1 MDDFKDYNEQN
12 EKLSETSSE
21 SSAPISEDNA
31 EQAEAASTESRSSIS
46 DSAPSPDASEQQ
58 EEAPQSPQSQWTNN
72 GGQQGYYRQQTQSTY
87 QQPNGYRPP
96 NQPYPPTDY
105 RMNGQQYS
113 GDNRQYH
120 QYQPYQQ
127 PFQQQPQ
134 KQESPRQEYQWN
146 VADYDNAEKQQKPKK
161 NKGLII
167 FSVILVIALVFTAV
181 SFVIY
186 AMQNGG
192 QGLLAATSSS
202 AVNSGPNLEI
212 NSRPAENAEKTE
224 DGLLT
229 DTAIAKKVKPS
240 VVGIVVYVNS
250 GRQYQMYGQ
259 GSGIIMSTDGY
270 IISNA
275 HVFTTEDG
283 SLVNSIQVYLDN
295 EESYGAELIGIDT
308 RSDLAVIKIKA
319 NNLTKAEFG
328 DSSTVEV
335 GERVL
340 AIGNPNGMEL
350 AGSVTGGI
358 VSAVNRNIKSSSS
371 GFSMTCI
378 QTDAAINPGNS
389 GGALVNAYGQV
400 IGINS
405 SKIVASEYE
414 GIGFAIAIN
423 EAKPIVDS
431 LVANGFVKGRVK
443 VGITYQEIDKFTAAL
458 NDVPMGLLVVS
469 IDSTLDVAKS
479 GLQVNDIITKMDDK
493 ETTTTEDVTE
503 FLRTK
508 KPGETV
514 KMTVYRSTSLG
525 KSSTLT
531 INVVLSEDTGTALT
545 GSNADS

>member
-1 MDDFKDYNEQN
+1 MDDFKDYNEQKEEN
-12 EKLSETSSE
+12 SETSID
-21 SSAPISEDNA
+21 SSAPVSEENMEKQDV
-31 EQAEAASTESRSSIS
+31 ASTENTSSIS
-46 DSAPSPDASEQQ
+46 DSAKDPDASEPK
-58 EEAPQSPQSQWTNN
+58 EEVSQASHSQWENN
-72 GGQQGYYRQQTQSTY
+72 GGQQGYYQQQTNSTY

-96 NQPYPPTDY
+96 NNPYPP
-105 RMNGQQYS
+105 MNQWSSGQQYP
-113 GDNRQYH
+113 GGNQ
-120 QYQPYQQ
+120 QYQQYQQYQQ
-127 PFQQQPQ
+127 PVNPQPP
-134 KQESPRQEYQWN
+134 KQEYQWN
-146 VADYDNAEKQQKPKK
+146 VANYENIEKQQKPKK

-167 FSVILVIALVFTAV
+167 FSVILVIALVCTAA

-186 AMQNGG
+186 AMFNGG
-192 QGLLAATSSS
+192 QGILAGSTSS

-275 HVFTTEDG
+275 HVFMTEEG
-283 SLVNSIQVYLDN
+283 TLVNSIQVYLDN

-405 SKIVASEYE
+405 SKIVANEYE

-431 LVANGFVKGRVK
+431 LVAHGFVEGRVK

-458 NDVPMGLLVVS
+458 NDVPMGLQVMS

-479 GLQVNDIITKMDDK
+479 GLQVGDIITKMDGKDIK
-493 ETTTTEDVTE
+493 TTEDVTE

-514 KMTVYRSTSLG
+514 KMTVYRITALNKST
-525 KSSTLT
+525 TLT
-531 INVVLSEDTGTALT
+531 INVTLAEDRGTSLT
-545 GSNADS
+545 SSQSSN

>member
-1 MDDFKDYNEQN
+1 MDDFKDYNGQN
-12 EKLSETSSE
+12 EENSEKLTD
-21 SSAPISEDNA
+21 SSAPVNEENVEKQDVT
-31 EQAEAASTESRSSIS
+31 STENTSSIS
-46 DSAPSPDASEQQ
+46 DSTKEPDASQPK
-58 EEAPQSPQSQWTNN
+58 EEVHQASHSQWENN
-72 GGQQGYYRQQTQSTY
+72 GGQQGYYQQQTYSTY

-96 NQPYPPTDY
+96 NNQYPPT
-105 RMNGQQYS
+105 NQWSSGQQYP
-113 GDNRQYH
+113 GGNQQYH

-127 PFQQQPQ
+127 PTNQQPP
-134 KQESPRQEYQWN
+134 KQEYQWN
-146 VADYDNAEKQQKPKK
+146 VANYDNTDKQQKPKK

-167 FSVILVIALVFTAV
+167 FSVILVIALVCTAV
-181 SFVIY
+181 SFVLY
-186 AMQNGG
+186 AMYNGG
-192 QGLLAATSSS
+192 AGILAGNNSSSS

-224 DGLLT
+224 EGLLT

-275 HVFTTEDG
+275 HVFMTDDG
-283 SLVNSIQVYLDN
+283 TLVNSIQVYLDN
-295 EESYGAELIGIDT
+295 EESYGAELVGIDT
-308 RSDLAVIKIKA
+308 RSDLAVIKINA

-405 SKIVASEYE
+405 SKIVANEYE

-431 LVANGFVKGRVK
+431 LVANGYVEGRVK

-458 NDVPMGLLVVS
+458 NDVPMGLQVMS

-479 GLQVNDIITKMDDK
+479 GLQVGDIITKMDGQDIK
-493 ETTTTEDVTE
+493 TTEDVTE

-514 KMTVYRSTSLG
+514 KMTVYRLTALNKST
-525 KSSTLT
+525 TLT
-531 INVVLSEDTGTALT
+531 INVTLAEDRGTTLT
-545 GSNADS
+545 SSRSSN

>member
-1 MDDFKDYNEQN
+1 MDDFKDYNEQKEEN
-12 EKLSETSSE
+12 SETSID
-21 SSAPISEDNA
+21 SSAPVSEENMEKQDV
-31 EQAEAASTESRSSIS
+31 ASTENTSSIS
-46 DSAPSPDASEQQ
+46 DSAKDPDASEPK
-58 EEAPQSPQSQWTNN
+58 EEGSQISHSQWENN
-72 GGQQGYYRQQTQSTY
+72 GGQQGYYQQQTNSTY

-96 NQPYPPTDY
+96 NNPYPP
-105 RMNGQQYS
+105 MNQWSSGQQYP
-113 GDNRQYH
+113 GGNQ
-120 QYQPYQQ
+120 QYQQYQQYQQ
-127 PFQQQPQ
+127 PVNPQPP
-134 KQESPRQEYQWN
+134 KQEYQWN
-146 VADYDNAEKQQKPKK
+146 VANYENIEKQQKPKK

-167 FSVILVIALVFTAV
+167 FSVILVIALVCTAA

-186 AMQNGG
+186 AMFNGG
-192 QGLLAATSSS
+192 QGILAGSTSS

-275 HVFTTEDG
+275 HVFMTEEG
-283 SLVNSIQVYLDN
+283 TLVNSIQVYLDN

-405 SKIVASEYE
+405 SKIVANEYE

-431 LVANGFVKGRVK
+431 LVAHGFVEGRVK

-458 NDVPMGLLVVS
+458 NDVPMGLQVMS

-479 GLQVNDIITKMDDK
+479 GLQVGDIITKMDGKDIK
-493 ETTTTEDVTE
+493 TTEDVTE

-514 KMTVYRSTSLG
+514 KMTVYRITALNKST
-525 KSSTLT
+525 TLT
-531 INVVLSEDTGTALT
+531 INVTLAEDRGTSLT
-545 GSNADS
+545 SSQSSN

>member
-1 MDDFKDYNEQN
+1 MDDFKDYNEQKEEN
-12 EKLSETSSE
+12 SETSID
-21 SSAPISEDNA
+21 SSAPVSEENIEAQGVASA
-31 EQAEAASTESRSSIS
+31 ENTSSIS
-46 DSAPSPDASEQQ
+46 DSAKDPDASEPKV
-58 EEAPQSPQSQWTNN
+58 EVPQTPHSQWENN
-72 GGQQGYYRQQTQSTY
+72 GGQQGYYQQQTYSTY

-96 NQPYPPTDY
+96 NHPYPPV
-105 RMNGQQYS
+105 NQWSSGQQYP
-113 GDNRQYH
+113 GVNQ
-120 QYQPYQQ
+120 QYQQYQQ
-127 PFQQQPQ
+127 PTNQQPP
-134 KQESPRQEYQWN
+134 KQEYQWN
-146 VADYDNAEKQQKPKK
+146 VANYENSEKQQKPKK

-186 AMQNGG
+186 AIFNGG
-192 QGLLAATSSS
+192 QGLLAGNTSS

-275 HVFTTEDG
+275 HVFMTEEG
-283 SLVNSIQVYLDN
+283 TLVNSIQVYLDN
-295 EESYGAELIGIDT
+295 EESYGAELIGIDV

-405 SKIVASEYE
+405 SKIVANEYE

-431 LVANGFVKGRVK
+431 LVANGFVAGRVK

-458 NDVPMGLLVVS
+458 NDVPMGLQVMS
-469 IDSTLDVAKS
+469 IDATLDVAKS
-479 GLQVNDIITKMDDK
+479 GLQVGDIITKMDGKD
-493 ETTTTEDVTE
+493 TITTEDVTE

-514 KMTVYRSTSLG
+514 KMTVYRITSLG

-531 INVVLSEDTGTALT
+531 INVTLAEDRGTSMT
-545 GSNADS
+545 NSQSGN

>member
-1 MDDFKDYNEQN
+1 MDDFKDYNEQKEEN
-12 EKLSETSSE
+12 SETSID
-21 SSAPISEDNA
+21 SSTPVSEDNM
-31 EQAEAASTESRSSIS
+31 EKQDVASTENTSSIS
-46 DSAPSPDASEQQ
+46 DSAKDPDASEPK
-58 EEAPQSPQSQWTNN
+58 EEVSQTSHSQWENN
-72 GGQQGYYRQQTQSTY
+72 GGQQGYYQQQTNSTY

-96 NQPYPPTDY
+96 NNPYPP
-105 RMNGQQYS
+105 MNQWSSGQQYP
-113 GDNRQYH
+113 GGNQ
-120 QYQPYQQ
+120 QYQQYQQYQQ
-127 PFQQQPQ
+127 PVNPQPP
-134 KQESPRQEYQWN
+134 KQEYQWN
-146 VADYDNAEKQQKPKK
+146 VANYENIEKQQKPKK

-167 FSVILVIALVFTAV
+167 FSVILVIALVCTAA

-186 AMQNGG
+186 AMFNGG
-192 QGLLAATSSS
+192 QGILAGSTSS

-275 HVFTTEDG
+275 HVFMTEEG
-283 SLVNSIQVYLDN
+283 TLVNSIQVYLDN

-405 SKIVASEYE
+405 SKIVANEYE

-431 LVANGFVKGRVK
+431 LVAHGFVEGRVK

-458 NDVPMGLLVVS
+458 NDVPMGLQVMS

-479 GLQVNDIITKMDDK
+479 GLQVGDIITKMDGKDIK
-493 ETTTTEDVTE
+493 TTEDVTE

-514 KMTVYRSTSLG
+514 KMTVYRITALNKST
-525 KSSTLT
+525 TLT
-531 INVVLSEDTGTALT
+531 INVTLAEDRGTSLT
-545 GSNADS
+545 SSQSSN

>member
-1 MDDFKDYNEQN
+1 MWLRRKIHHLYRILQRT
-12 EKLSETSSE
+12 SEPKEEVS
-21 SSAPISEDNA
+21 
-31 EQAEAASTESRSSIS
+31 QASH
-46 DSAPSPDASEQQ
+46 
-58 EEAPQSPQSQWTNN
+58 SQWENN
-72 GGQQGYYRQQTQSTY
+72 GGQQGYYQQQTNSTY

-96 NQPYPPTDY
+96 NNPYPP
-105 RMNGQQYS
+105 MNQWSSGQQYP
-113 GDNRQYH
+113 GGNQ
-120 QYQPYQQ
+120 QYQQYQQYQQ
-127 PFQQQPQ
+127 PVNPQPP
-134 KQESPRQEYQWN
+134 KQEYQWN
-146 VADYDNAEKQQKPKK
+146 VANYENIEKQQKPKK

-167 FSVILVIALVFTAV
+167 FSVILVIALVCTAA

-186 AMQNGG
+186 AMFNGG
-192 QGLLAATSSS
+192 QGILAGSTSS

-275 HVFTTEDG
+275 HVFMTEEG
-283 SLVNSIQVYLDN
+283 TLVNSIQVYLDN

-405 SKIVASEYE
+405 SKIVANEYE

-431 LVANGFVKGRVK
+431 LVAHGFVEGRVK

-458 NDVPMGLLVVS
+458 NDVPMGLQVMS

-479 GLQVNDIITKMDDK
+479 GLQVGDIITKMDGKDIK
-493 ETTTTEDVTE
+493 TTEDVTE

-514 KMTVYRSTSLG
+514 KMTVYRITALNKST
-525 KSSTLT
+525 TLT
-531 INVVLSEDTGTALT
+531 INVTLAEDRGTSLT
-545 GSNADS
+545 SSQSSN

>member
-1 MDDFKDYNEQN
+1 MDDFKDYNEQKEEN
-12 EKLSETSSE
+12 SETSID
-21 SSAPISEDNA
+21 SSAPVSEENMEKQDV
-31 EQAEAASTESRSSIS
+31 ASTENTSSIS
-46 DSAPSPDASEQQ
+46 DSAKDPDASEPK
-58 EEAPQSPQSQWTNN
+58 EEVSQASHSQWENN
-72 GGQQGYYRQQTQSTY
+72 GGQQGYYQQQTNSTY

-96 NQPYPPTDY
+96 NNPYPP
-105 RMNGQQYS
+105 MNQWSSGQQYP
-113 GDNRQYH
+113 GGNQ
-120 QYQPYQQ
+120 QYQQYQQYQQ
-127 PFQQQPQ
+127 PVNPQPP
-134 KQESPRQEYQWN
+134 KQEYQWN
-146 VADYDNAEKQQKPKK
+146 VANYENIEKQQKPKK

-167 FSVILVIALVFTAV
+167 FSIILVIALVCTAA

-186 AMQNGG
+186 AMFNGG
-192 QGLLAATSSS
+192 QGILAGSTSS

-275 HVFTTEDG
+275 HVFMTEEG
-283 SLVNSIQVYLDN
+283 TLVNSIQVYLDN

-405 SKIVASEYE
+405 SKIVANEYE

-431 LVANGFVKGRVK
+431 LVAHGFVEGRVK

-458 NDVPMGLLVVS
+458 NDVPMGLQVMS

-479 GLQVNDIITKMDDK
+479 GLQVGDIITKMDGKDIK
-493 ETTTTEDVTE
+493 TTEDVTE

-514 KMTVYRSTSLG
+514 KMTVYRITALNKST
-525 KSSTLT
+525 TLT
-531 INVVLSEDTGTALT
+531 INVTLAEDRGTSLT
-545 GSNADS
+545 SSQSSN

>member
-1 MDDFKDYNEQN
+1 MDDFKDYNGQN
-12 EKLSETSSE
+12 EENSEMSTD
-21 SSAPISEDNA
+21 SSAPVNEENVEKQDVT
-31 EQAEAASTESRSSIS
+31 STENTSSIS
-46 DSAPSPDASEQQ
+46 DSAQNTDPSQKK
-58 EEAPQSPQSQWTNN
+58 EEVPHTSHSQWENN
-72 GGQQGYYRQQTQSTY
+72 GGQQGYYQQQTYSTY
-87 QQPNGYRPP
+87 QQPN
-96 NQPYPPTDY
+96 NQYPPT
-105 RMNGQQYS
+105 NQWSSGQQYP
-113 GDNRQYH
+113 GGNQQYH

-127 PFQQQPQ
+127 PTNQQPP
-134 KQESPRQEYQWN
+134 KQEYQWN
-146 VADYDNAEKQQKPKK
+146 VANYDDKDKQPKPKK

-167 FSVILVIALVFTAV
+167 FSVILVVALVCTAV
-181 SFVIY
+181 SFVLY
-186 AMQNGG
+186 AMYNGG
-192 QGLLAATSSS
+192 EGILAGNNTSS

-224 DGLLT
+224 EGLLT

-275 HVFTTEDG
+275 HVFMTEEG
-283 SLVNSIQVYLDN
+283 TLVNSIQVYLDN
-295 EESYGAELIGIDT
+295 EESYGAELVGIDT

-405 SKIVASEYE
+405 SKIVANEYE

-431 LVANGFVKGRVK
+431 LVAHGFVEGRVK

-458 NDVPMGLLVVS
+458 NDVPMGLQVMS

-479 GLQVNDIITKMDDK
+479 GLQVGDIITKMDGKDIK
-493 ETTTTEDVTE
+493 TTEDVTE

-514 KMTVYRSTSLG
+514 KMTVYRLTALNKST
-525 KSSTLT
+525 TLT
-531 INVVLSEDTGTALT
+531 INVTLAEDRGTSLT
-545 GSNADS
+545 SSRSSN

>member
-1 MDDFKDYNEQN
+1 MDDFKDYNGQN
-12 EKLSETSSE
+12 EENSEKLTD
-21 SSAPISEDNA
+21 SSAPVNEENVEKQDVT
-31 EQAEAASTESRSSIS
+31 STENTSSIS
-46 DSAPSPDASEQQ
+46 DSTKEPDASQPK
-58 EEAPQSPQSQWTNN
+58 EEVHQASHSQWENN
-72 GGQQGYYRQQTQSTY
+72 GGQQGYYQQQTYSTY

-96 NQPYPPTDY
+96 NNQYPPT
-105 RMNGQQYS
+105 NQWSSGQQYP
-113 GDNRQYH
+113 GGNQQYQQYH
-120 QYQPYQQ
+120 QYQQPTNQQ
-127 PFQQQPQ
+127 PP
-134 KQESPRQEYQWN
+134 KQEYQWN
-146 VADYDNAEKQQKPKK
+146 VANYDNTGKQQKPKK

-167 FSVILVIALVFTAV
+167 FSVILVIALVCTAV
-181 SFVIY
+181 SFVLY
-186 AMQNGG
+186 AMYNGG
-192 QGLLAATSSS
+192 AGILTGNNSSSS

-224 DGLLT
+224 EGLLT

-275 HVFTTEDG
+275 HVFMTDEGT
-283 SLVNSIQVYLDN
+283 LVNSIQVYLDN
-295 EESYGAELIGIDT
+295 EESYGAELVGIDT
-308 RSDLAVIKIKA
+308 RSDLAVIKINA

-405 SKIVASEYE
+405 SKIVANEYE

-431 LVANGFVKGRVK
+431 LVANGYVEGRVK

-458 NDVPMGLLVVS
+458 NDVPMGLQVMS
-469 IDSTLDVAKS
+469 IDSNLDVSKS
-479 GLQVNDIITKMDDK
+479 GLQVGDIITKMDGQDIK
-493 ETTTTEDVTE
+493 TTEDVTE

-514 KMTVYRSTSLG
+514 KMTVYRLTALNKST
-525 KSSTLT
+525 TLT
-531 INVVLSEDTGTALT
+531 INVTLAEDRGTTLT
-545 GSNADS
+545 SSQSSN

>member
-1 MDDFKDYNEQN
+1 MEAQGVA
-12 EKLSETSSE
+12 
-21 SSAPISEDNA
+21 SAEN
-31 EQAEAASTESRSSIS
+31 TSSIS
-46 DSAPSPDASEQQ
+46 DSAKDPDASEPKV
-58 EEAPQSPQSQWTNN
+58 EVPQTPHSQWENN
-72 GGQQGYYRQQTQSTY
+72 GGQQGYYQQQTYSTY

-96 NQPYPPTDY
+96 NHPYPPV
-105 RMNGQQYS
+105 NQWSSGQQYP
-113 GDNRQYH
+113 GGNQ
-120 QYQPYQQ
+120 QYQQYQQ
-127 PFQQQPQ
+127 PTNQQPP
-134 KQESPRQEYQWN
+134 KQEYQWN
-146 VADYDNAEKQQKPKK
+146 VANYENSEKQQKPKK

-186 AMQNGG
+186 AMFNGG
-192 QGLLAATSSS
+192 QGLLAGNTSS

-275 HVFTTEDG
+275 HVFMTEEG
-283 SLVNSIQVYLDN
+283 TLVNSIQVYLDN
-295 EESYGAELIGIDT
+295 EESYGAELIGIDV

-405 SKIVASEYE
+405 SKIVANEYE

-431 LVANGFVKGRVK
+431 LVANGFVAGRVK

-458 NDVPMGLLVVS
+458 NDVPMGLQVMS
-469 IDSTLDVAKS
+469 IDATLDVAKS
-479 GLQVNDIITKMDDK
+479 GLQVGDIITKMDGKD
-493 ETTTTEDVTE
+493 TITTEDVTE

-514 KMTVYRSTSLG
+514 KMTVYRITSLG

-531 INVVLSEDTGTALT
+531 INVTLAEDRGTSMT
-545 GSNADS
+545 NSQSGN

>member
-1 MDDFKDYNEQN
+1 M
-12 EKLSETSSE
+12 
-21 SSAPISEDNA
+21 
-31 EQAEAASTESRSSIS
+31 
-46 DSAPSPDASEQQ
+46 
-58 EEAPQSPQSQWTNN
+58 SQWSS
-72 GGQQGYYRQQTQSTY
+72 GQQYPGGNQQYQQYQQY
-87 QQPNGYRPP
+87 QQPVNPQPP
-96 NQPYPPTDY
+96 
-105 RMNGQQYS
+105 
-113 GDNRQYH
+113 
-120 QYQPYQQ
+120 
-127 PFQQQPQ
+127 
-134 KQESPRQEYQWN
+134 KQEYQWN
-146 VADYDNAEKQQKPKK
+146 VANYENIEKQQKPKK

-167 FSVILVIALVFTAV
+167 FSVILVIALVCTAA

-186 AMQNGG
+186 AMFNGG
-192 QGLLAATSSS
+192 QGILAGSTSS

-275 HVFTTEDG
+275 HVFMTEEG
-283 SLVNSIQVYLDN
+283 TLVNSIQVYLDN

-405 SKIVASEYE
+405 SKIVANEYE

-431 LVANGFVKGRVK
+431 LVAHGFVEGRVK

-458 NDVPMGLLVVS
+458 NDVPMGLQVMS

-479 GLQVNDIITKMDDK
+479 GLQVGDIITKMDGKDIK
-493 ETTTTEDVTE
+493 TTEDVTE

-514 KMTVYRSTSLG
+514 KMTVYRITALNKST
-525 KSSTLT
+525 TLT
-531 INVVLSEDTGTALT
+531 INVTLAEDRGTSLT
-545 GSNADS
+545 SSQSSN

>member
-1 MDDFKDYNEQN
+1 MDDFKDYNGQN
-12 EKLSETSSE
+12 EENSEMSTD
-21 SSAPISEDNA
+21 SSAPVNEENVEKQDVT
-31 EQAEAASTESRSSIS
+31 STENTSSIS
-46 DSAPSPDASEQQ
+46 DSAQNTDPSQKKEEVPHASH
-58 EEAPQSPQSQWTNN
+58 SQWENN
-72 GGQQGYYRQQTQSTY
+72 GGQQGYYQQQTYSTY
-87 QQPNGYRPP
+87 QQTNGYRPP
-96 NQPYPPTDY
+96 NNQYPPT
-105 RMNGQQYS
+105 NQWSSGQQYP
-113 GDNRQYH
+113 GGNQQYH

-127 PFQQQPQ
+127 PTNQQPP
-134 KQESPRQEYQWN
+134 KQEYQWN
-146 VADYDNAEKQQKPKK
+146 VANYDDKDKQPKPKK

-167 FSVILVIALVFTAV
+167 FSVILVVALVCTAV
-181 SFVIY
+181 SFVLY
-186 AMQNGG
+186 AMYNGG
-192 QGLLAATSSS
+192 EGILAGNNTSS

-224 DGLLT
+224 EGLLT

-275 HVFTTEDG
+275 HVFMTEEG
-283 SLVNSIQVYLDN
+283 TLVNSIQVYLDN
-295 EESYGAELIGIDT
+295 EESYGAELVGIDT

-405 SKIVASEYE
+405 SKIVANEYE

-431 LVANGFVKGRVK
+431 LVAHGFVEGRVK

-458 NDVPMGLLVVS
+458 NDVPMGLQVMS

-479 GLQVNDIITKMDDK
+479 GLQVGDIITKMDGKDIK
-493 ETTTTEDVTE
+493 TTEDVTE

-514 KMTVYRSTSLG
+514 KMTVYRLTALNKST
-525 KSSTLT
+525 TLT
-531 INVVLSEDTGTALT
+531 INVTLAEDRGTSLT
-545 GSNADS
+545 SSRSSN

>member
-1 MDDFKDYNEQN
+1 MDDFKDYNEQKEEN
-12 EKLSETSSE
+12 SETSID
-21 SSAPISEDNA
+21 SSAPVSEENIEAQGVASA
-31 EQAEAASTESRSSIS
+31 ENTSSIS
-46 DSAPSPDASEQQ
+46 DSAKDPDASEPKV
-58 EEAPQSPQSQWTNN
+58 EVPQTPHSQWENN
-72 GGQQGYYRQQTQSTY
+72 GGQQGYYRQQTYSTY

-96 NQPYPPTDY
+96 NHPYPPV
-105 RMNGQQYS
+105 NQWSSGQQYP
-113 GDNRQYH
+113 GGNQ
-120 QYQPYQQ
+120 QYQQYQQ
-127 PFQQQPQ
+127 PTNQQPP
-134 KQESPRQEYQWN
+134 KQEYQWN
-146 VADYDNAEKQQKPKK
+146 VANYENSEKQQKPKK

-186 AMQNGG
+186 AMFNGG
-192 QGLLAATSSS
+192 QGLLAGNTSS

-275 HVFTTEDG
+275 HVFMTEEG
-283 SLVNSIQVYLDN
+283 TLVNSIQVYLDN
-295 EESYGAELIGIDT
+295 EESYGAELIGIDV

-405 SKIVASEYE
+405 SKIVANEYE

-431 LVANGFVKGRVK
+431 LVANGFVAGRVK

-458 NDVPMGLLVVS
+458 NDVPMGLQVMS
-469 IDSTLDVAKS
+469 IDATLDVAKS
-479 GLQVNDIITKMDDK
+479 GLQVGDIITKMDGKD
-493 ETTTTEDVTE
+493 TITTEDVTE

-514 KMTVYRSTSLG
+514 KMTVYRITSLG

-531 INVVLSEDTGTALT
+531 INVTLAEDRGTSMT
-545 GSNADS
+545 NSQSGN